1 MSSRI
6 LPEFELFVP
15 QSVQE
20 AVELLAQHGDRIAVM
35 AGGTDLLV
43 HLKAEGE
50 KAAFRDGRA
59 ETLKQLPS
67 VFHPDYVLS
76 LSEIPGLDFI
86 SISEQEGLRIGAMA
100 TLAQIAESTLI
111 KERYPAIWKS
121 AAENGTVQTRNVAT
135 LVGNLLRGSPAGDC
149 CCAVLACGG
158 TVVLQGPNGKR
169 EVPVDDFWLG
179 YRKTARRP
187 DELALEVKI
196 PIPSSGTVTAF
207 NCLTRLTED
216 ISKINAAVMLT
227 MDGKRCKDVR
237 IAMGCVAPV
246 PLRLKSSESILK
258 DKEITEDLYLS
269 LKESVRQEINPI
281 DDVRSS
287 AEYRREVAGILVKR
301 TIEKACNG
309 H

>member
-20 AVELLAQHGDRIAVM
+20 AVGILAQYGDMIAVM
-35 AGGTDLLV
+35 AGGTDLLI

-50 KAAFRDGRA
+50 KAAFREGQDVIM
-59 ETLKQLPS
+59 KQLPT
-67 VFHPDYVLS
+67 VFHPDYILS
-76 LSEIPGLDFI
+76 MNEIPGLDFV
-86 SISEQEGLRIGAMA
+86 SFSEQEGLRIGAMA
-100 TLAQIAESTLI
+100 TLVQVMESTVV
-111 KERYPAIWKS
+111 KERFPAIWKS

-158 TVVLQGPNGKR
+158 SVVLQGPNGKR
-169 EVPVDDFWLG
+169 EVPVDEFWLG
-179 YRKTARRP
+179 YRKTARKS

-196 PIPSSGTVTAF
+196 PVPQRGTVTAF
-207 NCLTRLTED
+207 NCLTRVTED
-216 ISKINAAVMLT
+216 ISKLNAAVKLT
-227 MDGKRCKDVR
+227 MDGNRCKEAR

-246 PLRLKSSESILK
+246 PLRLKKSESVLV
-258 DKEITEDLYLS
+258 DKELTDDLYQS
-269 LKESVRQEINPI
+269 LKESVGTEIQPI

-287 AEYRREVAGILVKR
+287 AEYRRDVAGILVKR
-301 TIEKACNG
+301 TIQGACNG